1 MTSGLL
7 TPAASTR
14 TSTSSSP
21 GVGTGLIAVFSCSGP
36 PGAAISTTVISRGKF
51 IQFLRASGNLKR
63 GGQSRRSTIF
73 GQDSVDLR
81 QDAAMFI
88 RQLDYL
94 VTLAREKHFAKAAE
108 ACHVS
113 QPALSSAIRS
123 LEKELGVM
131 IVQRGRRFMG
141 FTAEGERVL
150 VWAQQTLTS
159 LSHMREDASI
169 AKSSMAG
176 TLRVG
181 AIPTTMTVSAF
192 ITAPSRALYPN
203 IRYTISS
210 LSTAEIA
217 AQLDRFELD
226 LGLTYLDEKTI
237 DGFESLHLFD
247 ERYVL
252 LSARN
257 AQLEPTVTWE
267 QAGRLPL
274 CLLTGK
280 MRNRQVIDAAFRRA
294 GAKADVILETDS
306 IFALYANVSE
316 AGLFSIGPHSLLN
329 FWDMA
334 RVRATPVLPYLT
346 RAIGLIAR
354 NQPALAP
361 ITAAVWEIAR
371 GLELQKR
378 FDLALV

>member
-1 MTSGLL
+1 
-7 TPAASTR
+7 
-14 TSTSSSP
+14 
-21 GVGTGLIAVFSCSGP
+21 
-36 PGAAISTTVISRGKF
+36 
-51 IQFLRASGNLKR
+51 
-63 GGQSRRSTIF
+63 
-73 GQDSVDLR
+73 
-81 QDAAMFI
+81 
-88 RQLDYL
+88 
-94 VTLAREKHFAKAAE
+94 
-108 ACHVS
+108 
-113 QPALSSAIRS
+113 

-131 IVQRGRRFMG
+131 IVQRGRRFVG

-150 VWAQQTLTS
+150 LWAQQTLTS

-176 TLRVG
+176 TLRIG
-181 AIPTTMTVSAF
+181 AIPTTMTVTAF
-192 ITAPSRALYPN
+192 ITAASRALYPN
-203 IRYTISS
+203 IRYAISS
-210 LSTAEIA
+210 LSTEAIA
-217 AQLDRFELD
+217 GQLDRFELD

-252 LSARN
+252 LSSRN
-257 AQLEPTVTWE
+257 AKLESTLTWQE
-267 QAGRLPL
+267 AGRLPL

-306 IFALYANVSE
+306 IFALYAHVSE
-316 AGLFSIGPHSLLN
+316 AGLFSIVPHSLLN
-329 FWDMA
+329 FFDMA
-334 RVRATPVLPYLT
+334 RVRATPVVPYLT

-378 FDLALV
+378 FDLALD

>member
-1 MTSGLL
+1 M
-7 TPAASTR
+7 
-14 TSTSSSP
+14 
-21 GVGTGLIAVFSCSGP
+21 V
-36 PGAAISTTVISRGKF
+36 
-51 IQFLRASGNLKR
+51 
-63 GGQSRRSTIF
+63 
-73 GQDSVDLR
+73 
-81 QDAAMFI
+81 
-88 RQLDYL
+88 
-94 VTLAREKHFAKAAE
+94 
-108 ACHVS
+108 
-113 QPALSSAIRS
+113 
-123 LEKELGVM
+123 
-131 IVQRGRRFMG
+131 VQRGRRFMG

-150 VWAQQTLTS
+150 VWAQQTLAS

-169 AKSSMAG
+169 AKSNMAG
-176 TLRVG
+176 TLRLG
-181 AIPTTMTVSAF
+181 AIPTTITVSAF

-210 LSTAEIA
+210 LSTEEIA
-217 AQLDRFELD
+217 ARLDRFELD

-252 LSARN
+252 LSDRN
-257 AQLEPTVTWE
+257 AKLEATVTWE

-294 GAKADVILETDS
+294 GSKADVILETDS
-306 IFALYANVSE
+306 IFALYAHVSE
-316 AGLFSIGPHSLLN
+316 AGLFSIVPHSLLN
-329 FWDMA
+329 FFDMA

-346 RAIGLIAR
+346 RRIGLIAR

-378 FDLALV
+378 FDLALI

>member
-1 MTSGLL
+1 
-7 TPAASTR
+7 
-14 TSTSSSP
+14 
-21 GVGTGLIAVFSCSGP
+21 
-36 PGAAISTTVISRGKF
+36 
-51 IQFLRASGNLKR
+51 
-63 GGQSRRSTIF
+63 
-73 GQDSVDLR
+73 
-81 QDAAMFI
+81 MFI

-123 LEKELGVM
+123 LEKELGIMV
-131 IVQRGRRFMG
+131 VQRGRRFMG

-150 VWAQQTLTS
+150 VWAQQTLAS
-159 LSHMREDASI
+159 LAHMREDASI
-169 AKSSMAG
+169 AKSNMAG
-176 TLRVG
+176 TLRLG
-181 AIPTTMTVSAF
+181 AIPTTITVSSF
-192 ITAPSRALYPN
+192 ITAPSRAQYPN

-210 LSTAEIA
+210 LSTEEIA
-217 AQLDRFELD
+217 ARLDRFELD

-252 LSARN
+252 LSGRDAK
-257 AQLEPTVTWE
+257 LEPAATWE

-294 GAKADVILETDS
+294 GSKADVILETDS
-306 IFALYANVSE
+306 IFALYAHVSE
-316 AGLFSIGPHSLLN
+316 AGLFSIVPHSLLN
-329 FWDMA
+329 FFDMA

-346 RAIGLIAR
+346 RRIGLIAR

-378 FDLALV
+378 FDLALI

>member
-1 MTSGLL
+1 
-7 TPAASTR
+7 
-14 TSTSSSP
+14 
-21 GVGTGLIAVFSCSGP
+21 
-36 PGAAISTTVISRGKF
+36 
-51 IQFLRASGNLKR
+51 
-63 GGQSRRSTIF
+63 
-73 GQDSVDLR
+73 
-81 QDAAMFI
+81 MFI
-88 RQLDYL
+88 RQLEYL

-108 ACHVS
+108 VCHVS

-123 LEKELGVM
+123 LEKELGIM

-141 FTAEGERVL
+141 LTAEGERVL
-150 VWAQQTLTS
+150 VWAQQTLAS

-169 AKSSMAG
+169 SKSTMAG

-181 AIPTTMTVSAF
+181 AIPTTMTVAAF
-192 ITAPSRALYPN
+192 ITAPCRAAYPN
-203 IRYTISS
+203 IRYSVSS
-210 LSTAEIA
+210 LSTEAIA
-217 AQLDRFELD
+217 GQLDRFELD
-226 LGLTYLDEKTI
+226 LGLTYLDEKAI

-252 LSARN
+252 LAGRQ
-257 AQLEPTVTWE
+257 AALEATLTWE

-294 GAKADVILETDS
+294 GAKCDVILETDS
-306 IFALYANVSE
+306 IFSLYAHVSE
-316 AGLFSIGPHSLLN
+316 AGLFSIVPHSLLN
-329 FWDMA
+329 FFDMSKVQA
-334 RVRATPVLPYLT
+334 RPLTPSLT

-371 GLELQKR
+371 GLELQRR
-378 FDLALV
+378 FDHALQF

>member
-1 MTSGLL
+1 
-7 TPAASTR
+7 
-14 TSTSSSP
+14 
-21 GVGTGLIAVFSCSGP
+21 
-36 PGAAISTTVISRGKF
+36 
-51 IQFLRASGNLKR
+51 
-63 GGQSRRSTIF
+63 
-73 GQDSVDLR
+73 
-81 QDAAMFI
+81 MFI
-88 RQLDYL
+88 RQLEYL

-123 LEKELGVM
+123 LEKELGIM

-141 FTAEGERVL
+141 FTVEGERVL
-150 VWAQQTLTS
+150 VWAQQTLAS

-169 AKSSMAG
+169 AKSTMVG

-181 AIPTTMTVSAF
+181 AIPTTMTVTAL
-192 ITAPSRALYPN
+192 ITAPCRTAYPN
-203 IRYTISS
+203 IRYTVSS
-210 LSTAEIA
+210 LSSEAIA
-217 AQLDRFELD
+217 SQLDRFELD

-237 DGFESLHLFD
+237 GGFESLHLFD

-252 LSARN
+252 LASRN
-257 AQLEPTVTWE
+257 AALEPTLTWE
-267 QAGRLPL
+267 QAGQLPL

-306 IFALYANVSE
+306 IFSLYAHVSE
-316 AGLFSIGPHSLLN
+316 AGLFSIVPHSLLN
-329 FWDMA
+329 FFDPAKVQA
-334 RVRATPVLPYLT
+334 RPLLPSLT

-361 ITAAVWEIAR
+361 ITAAVWDVAR
-371 GLELQKR
+371 GLELQRR
-378 FDLALV
+378 FDHALSVV

>member
-1 MTSGLL
+1 
-7 TPAASTR
+7 
-14 TSTSSSP
+14 
-21 GVGTGLIAVFSCSGP
+21 
-36 PGAAISTTVISRGKF
+36 
-51 IQFLRASGNLKR
+51 
-63 GGQSRRSTIF
+63 
-73 GQDSVDLR
+73 
-81 QDAAMFI
+81 MFI

-123 LEKELGVM
+123 LEKELGIM

-150 VWAQQTLTS
+150 VWAQQTLAS

-176 TLRVG
+176 TLRFG
-181 AIPTTMTVSAF
+181 AIPTTMTVTAF

-203 IRYTISS
+203 IRYAISS
-210 LSTAEIA
+210 LSTEAIA
-217 AQLDRFELD
+217 GQLDRFELD
-226 LGLTYLDEKTI
+226 LGLTYLDEKTL

-252 LSARN
+252 LSSRS
-257 AQLEPTVTWE
+257 AQLVEPMTWE
-267 QAGRLPL
+267 QAARLPL

-316 AGLFSIGPHSLLN
+316 AGLFSIVPHSLLN
-329 FWDMA
+329 FCDMA

>member
-1 MTSGLL
+1 
-7 TPAASTR
+7 
-14 TSTSSSP
+14 
-21 GVGTGLIAVFSCSGP
+21 
-36 PGAAISTTVISRGKF
+36 
-51 IQFLRASGNLKR
+51 
-63 GGQSRRSTIF
+63 
-73 GQDSVDLR
+73 
-81 QDAAMFI
+81 MFI

-108 ACHVS
+108 VCHVS

-123 LEKELGVM
+123 LEKELGIM
-131 IVQRGRRFMG
+131 IVQRGRRFVG
-141 FTAEGERVL
+141 LTADGERVL
-150 VWAQQTLTS
+150 VWAQQTLSS

-169 AKSSMAG
+169 AKSSMQG

-181 AIPTTMTVSAF
+181 AIPTTLTVSAL
-192 ITAPSRALYPN
+192 ITAPCRALYPN
-203 IRYTISS
+203 IRYNISS
-210 LSTAEIA
+210 LSTEAIA
-217 AQLDRFELD
+217 GQLDRFELD

-252 LSARN
+252 LSGRDAK
-257 AQLEPTVTWE
+257 LEPTVSWE
-267 QAGRLPL
+267 QAARLPL

-306 IFALYANVSE
+306 IFALYAHVGE
-316 AGLFSIGPHSLLN
+316 AGLFSIVPHSLLN
-329 FWDMA
+329 FFDMA

-361 ITAAVWEIAR
+361 LTAAVWEIAR